1 MLLEKTRDLRLP
13 KQPEPWVVFSTLGKS
28 GVPDPGTRFRVIATY
43 ESVGDEGYKRRL
55 HLEKLES
62 SPDGSSRW
70 EPIDP
75 QDLESAVGHILQ
87 DLLDERLT
95 VPPAALSQ
103 RRKEREG

>member
-28 GVPDPGTRFRVIATY
+28 GVPDPGTRYRVIATY
-43 ESVGDEGYKRRL
+43 EAVGDEGYKRRL

-70 EPIDP
+70 LSIAPE
-75 QDLESAVGHILQ
+75 DLEAATGNILQ

-103 RRKEREG
+103 RRREREG